1 MVSGQF
7 ENPFTALISGPT
19 MSGKTNTVCTLLRE
33 AVKSDLYSRRAGPI
47 YYFYNLWSP
56 SFYALVNE
64 KIVTKW
70 FQGPCNMDW
79 IKKNVTPD
87 SNTTIV
93 IDDMG
98 NWLDQSIVELF
109 TVGAHQLGL
118 NVIFISQSLFS
129 KNAYLRT
136 ISTNATY
143 IILQK
148 NPRDTA
154 SIKYLARQMAPQKAD
169 FIVWAYNKATE
180 RPYSHF
186 MIDFSQRTIE
196 ELRFRSNVFASN
208 SNPIV
213 VYVREE
219 PD

>member
-1 MVSGQF
+1 MYSVQLQ
-7 ENPFTALISGPT
+7 NPFTALISGPT
-19 MSGKTNTVCTLLRE
+19 MSGKTSTVCTLLRE

-47 YYFYNLWSP
+47 YYFYNLWSC
-56 SFYALVNE
+56 SFYDLVNE
-64 KIVTKW
+64 RIVTKW
-70 FQGPCNMDW
+70 FRGPCNIEW
-79 IKKNVTPD
+79 IKKNTTPD

-109 TVGAHQLGL
+109 TVGAHQLDV

-129 KNAYLRT
+129 KNNYLRT

-154 SIKYLARQMAPQKAD
+154 SIKYLARQMAPHKAD
-169 FIVWAYNKATE
+169 FIAWAYERATE
-180 RPYSHF
+180 QPYSHF
-186 MIDFSQRTIE
+186 LIDFNQRTIE
-196 ELRFRSNVFASN
+196 DLRFRSNIFAQN
-208 SNPIV
+208 AKPIIA
-213 VYVREE
+213 YVQEE